1 MENKEKNYVA
11 QVRQDGSL
19 ETIRYKTD
27 EDPIRYLWDRYGMST
42 YIDSV
47 EEEVIT
53 DSVEIEIEEE
63 EEVDLVVKRSGSRF
77 YLTK

>member
-1 MENKEKNYVA
+1 MKNKEKNYVA
-11 QVRQDGSL
+11 QIRQDGSL

-53 DSVEIEIEEE
+53 DSIEIEIEEE
-63 EEVDLVVKRSGSRF
+63 
-77 YLTK
+77 

>member
-1 MENKEKNYVA
+1 MENKEKNYIA
-11 QVRQDGSL
+11 QIRQDGSL

-47 EEEVIT
+47 EEGEVIT
-53 DSVEIEIEEE
+53 ESINIEIEEE
-63 EEVDLVVKRSGSRF
+63 
-77 YLTK
+77 